1 MPRVCW
7 MLTAYGLKRDK
18 GNSVKVENP
27 QSGLVVEKQHAR
39 EQWSQDPCGARYG
52 AKYEFATRE
61 FFDEVERHRYS
72 EYAPWMPEVMGF
84 DQFAGKSLLEI
95 GCGMGTDLLQFARGG
110 AHGTGVDLTPRSV
123 EISSLHFG
131 LYGMRADFVLA
142 DGERLPF
149 DDESFDVVYSNGVL
163 HHTPDTARAVRELHR
178 VLKPGGIAKV
188 MLYHR
193 HSLYYWTEIILHRG
207 ILRGQLLRGH
217 SPEEIMSRYV
227 EYSEHEARPLVKVY
241 SRKEACELF
250 KPFGEVKTEVEQ
262 MIHEE
267 LRFLRPLVS
276 EKMFRRLQ
284 RSAGW
289 NVIITA
295 KK

>member
-1 MPRVCW
+1 
-7 MLTAYGLKRDK
+7 
-18 GNSVKVENP
+18 VKVEDD
-27 QSGLVVEKQHAR
+27 SGDSRLVIEKRQAR

-61 FFDEVERHRYS
+61 FFDEVERHRYQ

-84 DQFAGKSLLEI
+84 DKFEGERLLEV

-110 AHGTGVDLTPRSV
+110 AICTGVDLTPRSV

-131 LYGMRADFVLA
+131 RYGLRADFVLG

-149 DDESFDVVYSNGVL
+149 ADESFDVVYSNGVL
-163 HHTPDTARAVRELHR
+163 HHTPDTAGAVRELHR
-178 VLKPGGIAKV
+178 VLRPGGTARV

-193 HSLYYWTEIILHRG
+193 NSLYYWTEIILHRG
-207 ILRGQLLRGH
+207 LLRGH
-217 SPEEIMSRYV
+217 FLRGRSPEEIMSRYV
-227 EYSEHEARPLVKVY
+227 EYSSAEARPLVKVY
-241 SRKEACELF
+241 SRAQARRLF
-250 KPFGEVKTEVEQ
+250 QPFGEVRTEVEQ
-262 MIHEE
+262 LVRDE

-276 EKMFRRLQ
+276 EKMFGRLR

-289 NVIITA
+289 NVIVTA
-295 KK
+295 RK